1 MARIDSL
8 KAKIQKS
15 AAKGKLDYLVKLSND
30 SDDDVRFEVA
40 VAMGQINSYE
50 SGMALIPL
58 MRDPSPLVRAA
69 AATSAADIGAKHCL
83 EYVKKLAFGDSDP
96 NVRMS
101 AKAAFD
107 VLKDRVV

>member
-8 KAKIQKS
+8 RAKISKYAS
-15 AAKGKLDYLVKLSND
+15 KGKLDGLIKLSND
-30 SDDDVRFEVA
+30 PDDDVRIAVA
-40 VAMGQINSYE
+40 IAMGQIPTYE

-58 MRDPSPLVRAA
+58 MRDPSPMVRAS
-69 AATSAADIGAKHCL
+69 AATAAADINANHCL

-96 NVRMS
+96 NVRLT

-107 VLKDRVV
+107 VLKDQVV